1 MCHCLLVCEERTPS
15 MDRNPP
21 APSMLHRLL
30 ERLPSAGNQGKYDRA
45 SQTRTHRDGVIPS
58 PKKHQREN

>member
-1 MCHCLLVCEERTPS
+1 MV
-15 MDRNPP
+15 RNPP

-30 ERLPSAGNQGKYDRA
+30 ERLPSAGDQGTYDRV
-45 SQTRTHRDGVIPS
+45 SQTRTHRDGAIPS